1 MKWKEA
7 LSVYYKKNKPDC
19 YLPKKGTQHYRDVLA
34 MVSEA
39 PAKKAPAK
47 KRAPAKKAPA
57 KKAPA
62 KKRAPAKKKNNN
74 CKLNKN
80 QCELIKGVFKGCL

>member
-47 KRAPAKKAPA
+47 KRAPAKK
-57 KKAPA
+57 
-62 KKRAPAKKKNNN
+62 KNNN